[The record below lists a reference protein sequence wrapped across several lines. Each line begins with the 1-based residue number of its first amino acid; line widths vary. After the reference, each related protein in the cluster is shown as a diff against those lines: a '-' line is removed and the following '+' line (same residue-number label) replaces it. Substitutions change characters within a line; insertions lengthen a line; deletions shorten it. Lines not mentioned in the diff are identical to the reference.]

1 MAARNQ
7 RSLPS
12 LRLWLQ
18 STTLLAVIA
27 GYALLLGVNRSLNQA
42 QRLEDHRQLVE
53 ALQSSASALEQAQQA
68 DAAFGLVVQLEP
80 AATEQAALQFQQGG
94 RTWLESRTLLQ
105 AAGDGER
112 LLVLRQEITESIQ
125 RQQQFQLLLI
135 ASAGSSLLL
144 TALLLRIVLWRGLV
158 LPLQQLNGQVNQLKA
173 DTLAQSML
181 EPGEQPREL
190 QPLALAFND
199 LQRRLA
205 DAWQQERS
213 FVDGVAH
220 ELRTPISVISAQAQQ
235 WQQRPSPKTDGPAA
249 LIAAEATR
257 MGRLLQV
264 LLELARS
271 DNGRLQLVMQPH
283 DPEDVLLIAY
293 ERLSSLAPDRLQ
305 LAMPSSTVLPPIQV
319 DQDRLQQCLAS
330 LVDNALIY
338 GEGPIPLWAESIGG
352 HVVLHVQ
359 DHGPGIPAAE
369 REKVMQR
376 FQRGTTA
383 TGTRG
388 SGLGLALV
396 QQLVALMNGE
406 LRISDA
412 AAGGAD
418 LQLWFKASAL
428 PPAP

>member
-1 MAARNQ
+1 MAVHNQ
-7 RSLPS
+7 RLLPS

-27 GYALLLGVNRSLNQA
+27 GYTLLLGVNRSLNQA

-53 ALQSSASALEQAQQA
+53 ALRTSASALNQAQQA
-68 DAAFGLVVQLEP
+68 DTAFGLVADLEP
-80 AATEQAALQFQQGG
+80 AGEEQPPLPLKQGG
-94 RTWLESRTLLQ
+94 RTWLQSRTLFQ
-105 AAGDGER
+105 TAGDVER
-112 LLVLRQEITESIQ
+112 TLVLRQDITESLQ

-144 TALLLRIVLWRGLV
+144 TALLLRVVLWRGLV
-158 LPLQQLNGQVNQLKA
+158 LPLQQLNGQVNELKA

-181 EPGEQPREL
+181 EPAEQPREL

-220 ELRTPISVISAQAQQ
+220 ELRTPISVISGHAQQ
-235 WQQRPSPKTDGPAA
+235 LQQLAGCNVHGQVA
-249 LIAAEATR
+249 LIAAEAAR

-264 LLELARS
+264 LAELARS
-271 DNGRLQLVMQPH
+271 DSGRLQVVLQTH
-283 DPEDVLLIAY
+283 DPEDLLLMAY
-293 ERLSSLAPDRLQ
+293 ERLSSLTADRLQ
-305 LAMPSSTVLPPIQV
+305 LAVPASAVLPSIQV
-319 DQDRLQQCLAS
+319 DQDRLQQCLAA
-330 LVDNALIY
+330 LVDNAMAY
-338 GEGPIPLWAESIGG
+338 GEGVIQLSAESIDG

-359 DHGPGIPAAE
+359 DHGPGIPE
-369 REKVMQR
+369 PEHDKVMQR

-396 QQLVALMNGE
+396 QQLVALMYGE
-406 LRISDA
+406 LRIADA
-412 AAGGAD
+412 AGGGAD
-418 LQLWFKASAL
+418 LQLWFRASGH

>member
-1 MAARNQ
+1 MAAGNQ

-42 QRLEDHRQLVE
+42 QRLDDHRQLVE
-53 ALQSSASALEQAQQA
+53 ALQSSGSALEQAQQA
-68 DAAFGLVVQLEP
+68 DAAFGLVAELEP
-80 AATEQAALQFQQGG
+80 AGEEQAPLRLQRRG
-94 RTWLESRTLLQ
+94 RTWLESRTLLRT
-105 AAGDGER
+105 AGDVER
-112 LLVLRQEITESIQ
+112 TLVLRQDITESLQ

-144 TALLLRIVLWRGLV
+144 TALLLRVVLWRGLV
-158 LPLQQLNGQVNQLKA
+158 LPLQQLNGQVNELKA
-173 DTLAQSML
+173 DTLAQVLL
-181 EPGEQPREL
+181 EPAEQPREL

-220 ELRTPISVISAQAQQ
+220 ELRTPISVISGHAQQ
-235 WQQRPSPKTDGPAA
+235 LQQLAGFSAPGPVA
-249 LIAAEATR
+249 LIAAEAAR

-264 LLELARS
+264 LAELARS
-271 DNGRLQLVMQPH
+271 DSGRLQLVLQTH
-283 DPEDVLLIAY
+283 DPDDVLLMAY
-293 ERLSSLAPDRLQ
+293 ERLSPLTADRLQ
-305 LAMPSSTVLPPIQV
+305 LAVPASAVLPSIQV
-319 DQDRLQQCLAS
+319 DQDRLQQCLAA
-330 LVDNALIY
+330 LVDNAMAY
-338 GEGPIPLWAESIGG
+338 GEGVVQLSAESTGA

-359 DHGPGIPAAE
+359 DHGPGIPEPE
-369 REKVMQR
+369 RDKVMQR

-383 TGTRG
+383 TGSRG

-406 LRISDA
+406 LRIGDA
-412 AAGGAD
+412 EGGGAD
-418 LQLWFKASAL
+418 LQLWFKASGH

>member
-1 MAARNQ
+1 MAKPNQ

-53 ALQSSASALEQAQQA
+53 ALRSSPSALEQAQQA
-68 DAAFGLVVQLEP
+68 DAAFGLITLLEP
-80 AATEQAALQFQQGG
+80 SGAEQAPLQRQQAG

-105 AAGDGER
+105 WAGDSER
-112 LLVLRQEITESIQ
+112 ILLLRQDITNSVE

-144 TALLLRIVLWRGLV
+144 TALLLRLVLWRGLV
-158 LPLQQLNGQVNQLKA
+158 LPLQQLNGQVDELKA
-173 DTLAQSML
+173 VTLAESLLQ
-181 EPGEQPREL
+181 PRDQPREL

-205 DAWQQERS
+205 DSWQQERS

-220 ELRTPISVISAQAQQ
+220 ELRTPISVISAHAQQ
-235 WQQRPSPKTDGPAA
+235 WQHLAGSTSHGSAA

-271 DNGRLQLVMQPH
+271 DNGRLQLALQRL
-283 DPEDVLLIAY
+283 DPEDALLMAY
-293 ERLSSLAPDRLQ
+293 ERLSSLAADRLQ
-305 LAMPSSTVLPPIQV
+305 LAMPSASALPSIQV

-330 LVDNALIY
+330 LVDNALAY
-338 GEGPIPLWAESIGG
+338 GEGPIRLWAESIGG

-359 DHGPGIPAAE
+359 DDGPGIPSAE

-396 QQLVALMNGE
+396 QQFIELMNGE
-406 LRISDA
+406 LRIADA

-418 LQLWFKASAL
+418 LQLWFRASAPL
-428 PPAP
+428 PAP

>member
-1 MAARNQ
+1 MRNE

-105 AAGDGER
+105 TAGDGAR
-112 LLVLRQEITESIQ
+112 LLVLRQDITESIQ

-158 LPLQQLNGQVNQLKA
+158 LPLQQLNGQVNELKA

-213 FVDGVAH
+213 FVNGVAH
-220 ELRTPISVISAQAQQ
+220 ELRTPISVISGHAQQ
-235 WQQRPSPKTDGPAA
+235 WQQLAGVNPHGPAA
-249 LIAAEATR
+249 LIAAEAAR

-264 LLELARS
+264 LAQLARS
-271 DNGRLQLVMQPH
+271 DNGRLQLVMQRH

-293 ERLSSLAPDRLQ
+293 ERLRSLAPDRLQ
-305 LAMPSSTVLPPIQV
+305 LAMPSTSLLPPIQM

-338 GEGPIPLWAESIGG
+338 GEGPIQLSAESIGS
-352 HVVLHVQ
+352 HVVLHVR
-359 DHGPGIPAAE
+359 DDGPGIPAAE
-369 REKVMQR
+369 RKNVIQR

-406 LRISDA
+406 LRIADA
-412 AAGGAD
+412 AGGGAD
-418 LQLWFKASAL
+418 LQLWFRASGL

>member
-1 MAARNQ
+1 MAAGNQ

-42 QRLEDHRQLVE
+42 QRLDDHRQLVE
-53 ALQSSASALEQAQQA
+53 TLRTSGSALEQAQQA
-68 DAAFGLVVQLEP
+68 DAAFGLVAELEP
-80 AATEQAALQFQQGG
+80 AGEEQAPLRLQRRG
-94 RTWLESRTLLQ
+94 RTWLESRTLLRT
-105 AAGDGER
+105 AGDVER
-112 LLVLRQEITESIQ
+112 TLVLRQDITESLQ
-125 RQQQFQLLLI
+125 RQQEFQLLLI

-144 TALLLRIVLWRGLV
+144 TALLLRVVLWRGLV
-158 LPLQQLNGQVNQLKA
+158 LPLQQLNGQVNELKA
-173 DTLAQSML
+173 DTLAQVLL
-181 EPGEQPREL
+181 EPAEQPREL

-220 ELRTPISVISAQAQQ
+220 ELRTPISVISGHAQQ
-235 WQQRPSPKTDGPAA
+235 LQQLAGFSAPGPVA
-249 LIAAEATR
+249 LIAAEAAR

-264 LLELARS
+264 LAELARS
-271 DNGRLQLVMQPH
+271 DSGRLQLVLQPH
-283 DPEDVLLIAY
+283 DPEDVLLMAY
-293 ERLSSLAPDRLQ
+293 ERLSSLTADRLQ
-305 LAMPSSTVLPPIQV
+305 LAVPASAVLPSIQV
-319 DQDRLQQCLAS
+319 DQDRLQQCLAA
-330 LVDNALIY
+330 LVDNAMAY
-338 GEGPIPLWAESIGG
+338 GEGVVQLSAESSGV
-352 HVVLHVQ
+352 HVALHVQ
-359 DHGPGIPAAE
+359 DHGPGIPEPE
-369 REKVMQR
+369 RDKVMQR
-376 FQRGTTA
+376 FQRGTSA

-406 LRISDA
+406 LRIAD
-412 AAGGAD
+412 AAGGGAD
-418 LQLWFKASAL
+418 FQLWFRASGH

>member
-1 MAARNQ
+1 MAKPNQ

-53 ALQSSASALEQAQQA
+53 ALRSSPSALEQAQQA
-68 DAAFGLVVQLEP
+68 DAAFGLITLLEP
-80 AATEQAALQFQQGG
+80 SGAEQAPLQRQQAG

-105 AAGDGER
+105 SPGDSER
-112 LLVLRQEITESIQ
+112 ILLLRQDITNSVE

-144 TALLLRIVLWRGLV
+144 TALLLRLVLWRGLV
-158 LPLQQLNGQVNQLKA
+158 LPLQQLNGQVGELKA
-173 DTLAQSML
+173 DTLAESLLQ
-181 EPGEQPREL
+181 PRDQPREL

-205 DAWQQERS
+205 DSWQQERS

-220 ELRTPISVISAQAQQ
+220 ELRTPISVISAHAQQ
-235 WQQRPSPKTDGPAA
+235 WQHLAGSTSHGSAA

-271 DNGRLQLVMQPH
+271 DNGRLQLALQRL
-283 DPEDVLLIAY
+283 DPEDALLMAY
-293 ERLSSLAPDRLQ
+293 ERLSSLAADRLQ
-305 LAMPSSTVLPPIQV
+305 LAMPSASALPSIQV

-330 LVDNALIY
+330 LVDNALAY
-338 GEGPIPLWAESIGG
+338 GEGPIQLWAESIGC

-359 DHGPGIPAAE
+359 DDGPGIPSAE

-396 QQLVALMNGE
+396 QQFIELMNGE
-406 LRISDA
+406 LRIADA

-418 LQLWFKASAL
+418 LQLWFRASAP

>member
-1 MAARNQ
+1 MAKPNQ

-53 ALQSSASALEQAQQA
+53 ALRSSPSALEQAQQA
-68 DAAFGLVVQLEP
+68 DAAFGLITLLEP
-80 AATEQAALQFQQGG
+80 SGAEQAPLQRQQAG

-105 AAGDGER
+105 WAGDSER
-112 LLVLRQEITESIQ
+112 ILLLRQDITNSVE

-144 TALLLRIVLWRGLV
+144 TALLLRLVLWRGLV
-158 LPLQQLNGQVNQLKA
+158 LPLQQLNGQVDELKA
-173 DTLAQSML
+173 VTLAESLLQ
-181 EPGEQPREL
+181 PRDQPREL

-205 DAWQQERS
+205 DSWQQERS

-220 ELRTPISVISAQAQQ
+220 ELRTPISVISAHAQQ
-235 WQQRPSPKTDGPAA
+235 WQHLAGSTSHGSAA

-271 DNGRLQLVMQPH
+271 DNGRLQLALQRL
-283 DPEDVLLIAY
+283 DPEDALLMAY
-293 ERLSSLAPDRLQ
+293 ERLSSLAADRLQ
-305 LAMPSSTVLPPIQV
+305 LAMPSASALPSIQV

-330 LVDNALIY
+330 LVDNALAY
-338 GEGPIPLWAESIGG
+338 GEGPIQLWAESIGG

-359 DHGPGIPAAE
+359 DDGPGIPSAE
-369 REKVMQR
+369 REKVMKR

-396 QQLVALMNGE
+396 QQFIELMNGE
-406 LRISDA
+406 LRIADA

-418 LQLWFKASAL
+418 LQLWFRASAP

>member
-1 MAARNQ
+1 MVTPNQ

-42 QRLEDHRQLVE
+42 QRLDDHRQLVE
-53 ALQSSASALEQAQQA
+53 ALRSSPSALDQAQRA
-68 DAAFGLVVQLEP
+68 DAAFGLIAELEP
-80 AATEQAALQFQQGG
+80 LGDELPPLRLQQEG
-94 RTWLESRTLLQ
+94 RTWLESRTVLQ
-105 AAGDGER
+105 LADDPEQT
-112 LLVLRQEITESIQ
+112 LVLRQDITASVARE
-125 RQQQFQLLLI
+125 QQFQLLLI
-135 ASAGSSLLL
+135 ASAGSSVML
-144 TALLLRIVLWRGLV
+144 TALLLRLVLWRGLV

-173 DTLAQSML
+173 DTLAQTVL
-181 EPGEQPREL
+181 EPEEQPREL
-190 QPLALAFND
+190 QPLAVAFND

-205 DAWQQERS
+205 DSWQQERS

-220 ELRTPISVISAQAQQ
+220 ELCTPISVISAHAQQ
-235 WQQRPSPKTDGPAA
+235 WQHLAGSISHGPAA

-271 DNGRLQLVMQPH
+271 DNGRLQLVMQH
-283 DPEDVLLIAY
+283 QDPEDALLIAY
-293 ERLSSLAPDRLQ
+293 ERLRSLAPDRLQ
-305 LAMPSSTVLPPIQV
+305 LAMPSSASSPLIQV

-338 GEGPIPLWAESIGG
+338 GEGPIQLWSESIGG

-359 DHGPGIPAAE
+359 DDGPGIPAAE
-369 REKVMQR
+369 RDKVMQR

-396 QQLVALMNGE
+396 QQLVQLMNGE
-406 LRISDA
+406 LRIAEA

-418 LQLWFKASAL
+418 LQLWFRASAP

>member
-1 MAARNQ
+1 MAAGNQ

-42 QRLEDHRQLVE
+42 QRLDDHRQLVE
-53 ALQSSASALEQAQQA
+53 TLRTSGSALEQAQQA
-68 DAAFGLVVQLEP
+68 DAAFGLVAELEP
-80 AATEQAALQFQQGG
+80 AGEEQAPLRLQRRG
-94 RTWLESRTLLQ
+94 RTWLESRTLLRT
-105 AAGDGER
+105 AGDVER
-112 LLVLRQEITESIQ
+112 TLVLRQDITESLQ
-125 RQQQFQLLLI
+125 RQQEFQLLLI

-144 TALLLRIVLWRGLV
+144 TALLLRVVLWRGLV
-158 LPLQQLNGQVNQLKA
+158 LPLQQLNGQVNELKA
-173 DTLAQSML
+173 DTLAQVLL
-181 EPGEQPREL
+181 EPAEQPREL

-220 ELRTPISVISAQAQQ
+220 ELRTPISVISGHAQQ
-235 WQQRPSPKTDGPAA
+235 LQQLAGFSGHGPVA
-249 LIAAEATR
+249 LIAAEAAR

-264 LLELARS
+264 LAELARS
-271 DNGRLQLVMQPH
+271 DSGRLQLVFQPH
-283 DPEDVLLIAY
+283 DPEDALLMAY
-293 ERLSSLAPDRLQ
+293 ERLSSLASDRLQ
-305 LAMPSSTVLPPIQV
+305 LAMPAPAALPSIQV

-330 LVDNALIY
+330 LIDNALAY
-338 GEGPIPLWAESIGG
+338 GEGVIELSAESLDG
-352 HVVLHVQ
+352 HVVLHVL
-359 DHGPGIPAAE
+359 DHGPGIPEQE
-369 REKVMQR
+369 RDRVIQR

-383 TGTRG
+383 TGSRG

-396 QQLVALMNGE
+396 QQLVALMDGE
-406 LRISDA
+406 LRIADA
-412 AAGGAD
+412 EGGGAD
-418 LQLWFKASAL
+418 LQLWFKASGL

>member
-1 MAARNQ
+1 MAKPNQ

-53 ALQSSASALEQAQQA
+53 ALRSSPSALEQAQQA
-68 DAAFGLVVQLEP
+68 DAAFGLITLLEP
-80 AATEQAALQFQQGG
+80 SGAEQAPLQRQQAG

-105 AAGDGER
+105 WAGDSER
-112 LLVLRQEITESIQ
+112 ILLLRQDITNSVE

-144 TALLLRIVLWRGLV
+144 TALLLRLVLWRGLV
-158 LPLQQLNGQVNQLKA
+158 LPLQQLNGQVDELKA
-173 DTLAQSML
+173 VTLAESLLQ
-181 EPGEQPREL
+181 PRDQPREL

-205 DAWQQERS
+205 DSWQQERS

-220 ELRTPISVISAQAQQ
+220 ELRTPISVISAHAQQ
-235 WQQRPSPKTDGPAA
+235 WQHLAGSTSHGSAA

-271 DNGRLQLVMQPH
+271 DNGRLQLALQRL
-283 DPEDVLLIAY
+283 DPEDALLMAY
-293 ERLSSLAPDRLQ
+293 ERLSSLAADRLQ
-305 LAMPSSTVLPPIQV
+305 LAMPSASALPSIQV

-330 LVDNALIY
+330 LVDNALAY
-338 GEGPIPLWAESIGG
+338 GEGPIQLWAESIGC

-359 DHGPGIPAAE
+359 DDGPGIPSAE

-396 QQLVALMNGE
+396 QQFIELMNGE
-406 LRISDA
+406 LRIADA

-418 LQLWFKASAL
+418 LQLWFRASAP

>member
-1 MAARNQ
+1 MAAGNQ

-53 ALQSSASALEQAQQA
+53 ALRTSPSALAQAQQA
-68 DAAFGLVVQLEP
+68 DAAFGLVAELKAAGEDQAPFQL
-80 AATEQAALQFQQGG
+80 QQGG
-94 RTWLESRTLLQ
+94 RTWLESRTLFQ
-105 AAGDGER
+105 TARDVER
-112 LLVLRQEITESIQ
+112 TLVLRQDITESLQ

-144 TALLLRIVLWRGLV
+144 TALLLRVVLWRGLV
-158 LPLQQLNGQVNQLKA
+158 LPLQQLNGQVNELKA
-173 DTLAQSML
+173 DTLAQFML

-220 ELRTPISVISAQAQQ
+220 ELRTPISVISGHAQQ
-235 WQQRPSPKTDGPAA
+235 LQQLAGFSGHGPVA
-249 LIAAEATR
+249 LIAAEAAR

-264 LLELARS
+264 LAELARS
-271 DNGRLQLVMQPH
+271 DSGRLQLVFQPH
-283 DPEDVLLIAY
+283 DPEDALLLAY
-293 ERLSSLAPDRLQ
+293 ERLSSLASDRLQ
-305 LAMPSSTVLPPIQV
+305 LAMPALAALPSIQV

-330 LVDNALIY
+330 LIDNALAY
-338 GEGPIPLWAESIGG
+338 GEGVIELSAESLDG
-352 HVVLHVQ
+352 HVVLHVL
-359 DHGPGIPAAE
+359 DHGPGIPVQE
-369 REKVMQR
+369 RDRVIQR

-383 TGTRG
+383 TGSRG

-396 QQLVALMNGE
+396 QQLVALMDGE
-406 LRISDA
+406 LRIADA
-412 AAGGAD
+412 EGGGAD
-418 LQLWFKASAL
+418 LQLWFKASGL
-428 PPAP
+428 PPVP

>member
-1 MAARNQ
+1 MAKPNQ

-53 ALQSSASALEQAQQA
+53 ALRSSPSALEQAQQA
-68 DAAFGLVVQLEP
+68 DAAFGLITLLEP
-80 AATEQAALQFQQGG
+80 SGAEQAPLQRQQAG

-105 AAGDGER
+105 SLGDSER
-112 LLVLRQEITESIQ
+112 ILLLRQDITNSVE

-144 TALLLRIVLWRGLV
+144 TALLLRLVLWRGLV
-158 LPLQQLNGQVNQLKA
+158 LPLQQLNGQVDELKA
-173 DTLAQSML
+173 VTLAESLLQ
-181 EPGEQPREL
+181 PRDQPREL

-205 DAWQQERS
+205 DSWQQERS

-220 ELRTPISVISAQAQQ
+220 ELRTPISVISAHAQQ
-235 WQQRPSPKTDGPAA
+235 WQHLAGSTSHGSAA

-271 DNGRLQLVMQPH
+271 DNGRLQLVLQRL
-283 DPEDVLLIAY
+283 DPEDALLMAY
-293 ERLSSLAPDRLQ
+293 ERLSSLAADRLQ
-305 LAMPSSTVLPPIQV
+305 LAMPSASALPSIQV

-330 LVDNALIY
+330 LVDNALAY
-338 GEGPIPLWAESIGG
+338 GEGPIQLWAESIGCN
-352 HVVLHVQ
+352 VVLHVQ
-359 DHGPGIPAAE
+359 DDGPGIPSAE

-396 QQLVALMNGE
+396 QQFIELMNGE
-406 LRISDA
+406 LRIADA

-418 LQLWFKASAL
+418 LQLWFRASAP

>member
-68 DAAFGLVVQLEP
+68 DAAFGLVVQLGP
-80 AATEQAALQFQQGG
+80 AGADQAPLQLQQDG

-105 AAGDGER
+105 TAGDVER
-112 LLVLRQEITESIQ
+112 LLVLRQDITESIQ

-144 TALLLRIVLWRGLV
+144 TALLLRVVLWRGLV
-158 LPLQQLNGQVNQLKA
+158 LPLQQLNVQVNELKA

-220 ELRTPISVISAQAQQ
+220 ELRTPISVISGHAQQ
-235 WQQRPSPKTDGPAA
+235 WQQLAGVTPHGPVA
-249 LIAAEATR
+249 LIAAEAAR

-264 LLELARS
+264 LAELARS
-271 DNGRLQLVMQPH
+271 DSGRLQLMLQPL
-283 DPEDVLLIAY
+283 DPEDVLLMAY
-293 ERLSSLAPDRLQ
+293 ERLNPLAADRLQ
-305 LAMPSSTVLPPIQV
+305 LAMPAAAALPSIHV

-330 LVDNALIY
+330 LIDNALIY
-338 GEGPIPLWAESIGG
+338 GEGPIQLWVESIGG

-359 DHGPGIPAAE
+359 DDGPGIPAAE

-396 QQLVALMNGE
+396 QQLVALMDGE
-406 LRISDA
+406 LRIADA
-412 AAGGAD
+412 AGGGAD
-418 LQLWFKASAL
+418 LQLWFKASGL

>member
-1 MAARNQ
+1 M
-7 RSLPS
+7 
-12 LRLWLQ
+12 RLWLQ

-42 QRLEDHRQLVE
+42 QRLDDHRQLVE
-53 ALQSSASALEQAQQA
+53 TLRTSGSALEQAQQA
-68 DAAFGLVVQLEP
+68 DAAFGLVAQLVP
-80 AATEQAALQFQQGG
+80 AGAEQAPLQFQQGG

-105 AAGDGER
+105 RAGDVER
-112 LLVLRQEITESIQ
+112 TLVLRQDITESLQ

-144 TALLLRIVLWRGLV
+144 TALLLRVVLWRGLV
-158 LPLQQLNGQVNQLKA
+158 LPLQQLNGQVNELKA
-173 DTLAQSML
+173 DTLAQVLL
-181 EPGEQPREL
+181 EPAEQPREL

-220 ELRTPISVISAQAQQ
+220 ELRTPISVISGHAQQ
-235 WQQRPSPKTDGPAA
+235 LQQLAGFSAPGPVA
-249 LIAAEATR
+249 LIAAEAAR

-264 LLELARS
+264 LAELARS
-271 DNGRLQLVMQPH
+271 DSGRLQLVLQTH
-283 DPEDVLLIAY
+283 DPDDVLLMAY
-293 ERLSSLAPDRLQ
+293 ERLSSLTADRLQ
-305 LAMPSSTVLPPIQV
+305 LAVPASELLPSIQV
-319 DQDRLQQCLAS
+319 DQDRLQQCLAA
-330 LVDNALIY
+330 LVDNAMAY
-338 GEGPIPLWAESIGG
+338 GEGVIQLSAESIDG

-359 DHGPGIPAAE
+359 DHGPGIPEPE
-369 REKVMQR
+369 RDKVMQR
-376 FQRGTTA
+376 FQRGRSA

-406 LRISDA
+406 LRIGDA
-412 AAGGAD
+412 AGGGAD
-418 LQLWFKASAL
+418 LQLWFRASGH

>member
-1 MAARNQ
+1 MAVHNQ
-7 RSLPS
+7 RLLPS

-42 QRLEDHRQLVE
+42 QRLDDHRQLVE
-53 ALQSSASALEQAQQA
+53 TLRTSGSALEQAQQA
-68 DAAFGLVVQLEP
+68 DAAFGLVAQLVP
-80 AATEQAALQFQQGG
+80 AGAEQAPLQFQQGG

-105 AAGDGER
+105 RAGDVER
-112 LLVLRQEITESIQ
+112 TLVLRQDITESLQ

-144 TALLLRIVLWRGLV
+144 TALLLRVVLWRGLV
-158 LPLQQLNGQVNQLKA
+158 LPLQQLNGQVNELKA
-173 DTLAQSML
+173 DTLAQVLL
-181 EPGEQPREL
+181 EPAEQPREL

-220 ELRTPISVISAQAQQ
+220 ELRTPISVISGHAQQ
-235 WQQRPSPKTDGPAA
+235 LQQLAGFSAPGPVA
-249 LIAAEATR
+249 LIAAEAAR

-264 LLELARS
+264 LAELARS
-271 DNGRLQLVMQPH
+271 DSGRLQLVLQTH
-283 DPEDVLLIAY
+283 DPDDVLLMAY
-293 ERLSSLAPDRLQ
+293 ERLSSLTADRLQ
-305 LAMPSSTVLPPIQV
+305 LAVPASELLPSIQV
-319 DQDRLQQCLAS
+319 DQDRLQQCLAA
-330 LVDNALIY
+330 LVGNAMAY
-338 GEGPIPLWAESIGG
+338 GEGVIQLSAESIDG

-359 DHGPGIPAAE
+359 DHGPGIPE
-369 REKVMQR
+369 PEHDKVMQR

-396 QQLVALMNGE
+396 QQLVALMYGE
-406 LRISDA
+406 LRIADA
-412 AAGGAD
+412 AGGGAD
-418 LQLWFKASAL
+418 LQLWFRASGL

>member
-1 MAARNQ
+1 MRNQ

-42 QRLEDHRQLVE
+42 QRLQDHRQLVE
-53 ALQSSASALEQAQQA
+53 ALRTSGSALAQAQQA
-68 DAAFGLVVQLEP
+68 DAAFGLVAELGPAGEEQPPLPLQL
-80 AATEQAALQFQQGG
+80 GG
-94 RTWLESRTLLQ
+94 RTWLESRTLFQ
-105 AAGDGER
+105 KAGDVER
-112 LLVLRQEITESIQ
+112 TLVLRQDITESLQ

-144 TALLLRIVLWRGLV
+144 TALLLRVVLWRGLV
-158 LPLQQLNGQVNQLKA
+158 LPLQQLNGQVNELKA
-173 DTLAQSML
+173 DTLAQSLL

-220 ELRTPISVISAQAQQ
+220 ELRTPISVISGHAQQ
-235 WQQRPSPKTDGPAA
+235 LQQLAGFSGHGPVA
-249 LIAAEATR
+249 LIAAEAAR
-257 MGRLLQV
+257 MGRLLLV
-264 LLELARS
+264 LAELARS
-271 DNGRLQLVMQPH
+271 DSGRLQLVFQH
-283 DPEDVLLIAY
+283 LDPEDALLMAY
-293 ERLSSLAPDRLQ
+293 ERLSSLASDRLQ
-305 LAMPSSTVLPPIQV
+305 LAMPAPAGLPSIQV
-319 DQDRLQQCLAS
+319 DQDRLQQCLAA
-330 LVDNALIY
+330 LIDNALAY
-338 GEGPIPLWAESIGG
+338 GEGVIELSAESLGG

-359 DHGPGIPAAE
+359 DHGPGIPVQE
-369 REKVMQR
+369 RDRVIQR

-383 TGTRG
+383 TGSRG

-396 QQLVALMNGE
+396 QQLVALMDGV
-406 LRISDA
+406 LRIADA
-412 AAGGAD
+412 EGGGAD
-418 LQLWFKASAL
+418 LQLWFKASGR
-428 PPAP
+428 PPAL

>member
-1 MAARNQ
+1 MAKPNQ

-53 ALQSSASALEQAQQA
+53 ALRSSPSALEQAQQA
-68 DAAFGLVVQLEP
+68 DAAFGLITLLEP
-80 AATEQAALQFQQGG
+80 SGAEQAPLQRQQAG

-105 AAGDGER
+105 SPGDSER
-112 LLVLRQEITESIQ
+112 ILLLRQDITNSVE

-144 TALLLRIVLWRGLV
+144 TALLLRLVLWRGLV
-158 LPLQQLNGQVNQLKA
+158 LPLQQLNGQVGELKA
-173 DTLAQSML
+173 DTLAESLLQ
-181 EPGEQPREL
+181 PRDQPREL

-205 DAWQQERS
+205 DSWQQERS

-220 ELRTPISVISAQAQQ
+220 ELRTPISVISAHAQQ
-235 WQQRPSPKTDGPAA
+235 WQHLAGSTSHGPAA
-249 LIAAEATR
+249 LIAAEAMR

-271 DNGRLQLVMQPH
+271 DNGRLQLVLQRL
-283 DPEDVLLIAY
+283 DPEDAMLMAY
-293 ERLSSLAPDRLQ
+293 ERLSSLTVDRLQ
-305 LAMPSSTVLPPIQV
+305 LAMPSASALPSIQV

-330 LVDNALIY
+330 LVDNALAY
-338 GEGPIPLWAESIGG
+338 GEGPIQLWAESIGC

-359 DHGPGIPAAE
+359 DDGPGIPSAE

-396 QQLVALMNGE
+396 QQFIELMNGE
-406 LRISDA
+406 LRIADA

-418 LQLWFKASAL
+418 LQLWFRASAP

>member
-7 RSLPS
+7 RSFPS

-42 QRLEDHRQLVE
+42 QRLEDHRQLVDS
-53 ALQSSASALEQAQQA
+53 LRTSGSALAQAQQA
-68 DAAFGLVVQLEP
+68 DAAFGLVADLEP
-80 AATEQAALQFQQGG
+80 AGAEQAPLQFQQGG
-94 RTWLESRTLLQ
+94 RTWLESRTLFQ
-105 AAGDGER
+105 TAGDVER
-112 LLVLRQEITESIQ
+112 TLVLRQDITESLQ

-144 TALLLRIVLWRGLV
+144 TALLLRVVLWRGLV
-158 LPLQQLNGQVNQLKA
+158 LPLQQLNGQVNELKA

-181 EPGEQPREL
+181 EPAEQPREL

-220 ELRTPISVISAQAQQ
+220 ELRTPISVISGHAQQ
-235 WQQRPSPKTDGPAA
+235 LQQLAGFSGHGPVA
-249 LIAAEATR
+249 LIAAEAAR

-264 LLELARS
+264 LAELARS
-271 DNGRLQLVMQPH
+271 DSGRLQLVFQPH
-283 DPEDVLLIAY
+283 DPEDALLLAY
-293 ERLSSLAPDRLQ
+293 ERLSSLASDRLQ
-305 LAMPSSTVLPPIQV
+305 LAMPALAALPSIQV

-330 LVDNALIY
+330 LIDNALAY
-338 GEGPIPLWAESIGG
+338 GEGVIELSAESLDG
-352 HVVLHVQ
+352 HVVLHVL
-359 DHGPGIPAAE
+359 DHGPGIPVQE
-369 REKVMQR
+369 RDRVIQR

-383 TGTRG
+383 TGSRG

-396 QQLVALMNGE
+396 QQLVALMDGE
-406 LRISDA
+406 LRIADA
-412 AAGGAD
+412 EGGGAD
-418 LQLWFKASAL
+418 LQLWFKASGL
-428 PPAP
+428 PPVP

>member
-105 AAGDGER
+105 TAGDGAR
-112 LLVLRQEITESIQ
+112 LLVLRQDITESIQ

-144 TALLLRIVLWRGLV
+144 TALLLRVVLWRGLV
-158 LPLQQLNGQVNQLKA
+158 LPLQQLNGQVNELKA

-190 QPLALAFND
+190 QLLALAFND

-220 ELRTPISVISAQAQQ
+220 ELRTPISVISGHAQQ
-235 WQQRPSPKTDGPAA
+235 WQQLAGVNPHGPAA
-249 LIAAEATR
+249 LIAAEAAR

-264 LLELARS
+264 LAQLARS
-271 DNGRLQLVMQPH
+271 DNGRLQLVMQGH

-293 ERLSSLAPDRLQ
+293 ERLRSLAPDRLQ
-305 LAMPSSTVLPPIQV
+305 LAMPSTSLLPSIQV

-330 LVDNALIY
+330 LVDNALAY
-338 GEGPIPLWAESIGG
+338 GEGPIQFWAELIGG

-359 DHGPGIPAAE
+359 DDGPGIPAAE
-369 REKVMQR
+369 RETVMQR

>member
-1 MAARNQ
+1 MAVHNQ
-7 RSLPS
+7 RLLPS

-27 GYALLLGVNRSLNQA
+27 GYTLLLGVNRSLNQA
-42 QRLEDHRQLVE
+42 QRLQDHRQLVE
-53 ALQSSASALEQAQQA
+53 ALRTSGSALAQAQQA
-68 DAAFGLVVQLEP
+68 DPAFGLVADLEP
-80 AATEQAALQFQQGG
+80 AGEEQVPLPLKQGG
-94 RTWLESRTLLQ
+94 RTWLQSRTLFQ
-105 AAGDGER
+105 TAGDVER
-112 LLVLRQEITESIQ
+112 TLVLRQDITESLQ

-144 TALLLRIVLWRGLV
+144 TALLLRVVLWRGLV
-158 LPLQQLNGQVNQLKA
+158 LPLQQLNGQVNELKA

-181 EPGEQPREL
+181 EPAEQPREL

-220 ELRTPISVISAQAQQ
+220 ELRTPISVISGHAQQ
-235 WQQRPSPKTDGPAA
+235 LQQLAGFSGHGPVA
-249 LIAAEATR
+249 LIAAEAAR

-264 LLELARS
+264 LAELARS
-271 DNGRLQLVMQPH
+271 DSGRLQLVFQPH
-283 DPEDVLLIAY
+283 DPEDALLLAY
-293 ERLSSLAPDRLQ
+293 ERLSSLASDRLQ
-305 LAMPSSTVLPPIQV
+305 LAMPALAALPSIQV

-330 LVDNALIY
+330 LIDNALAY
-338 GEGPIPLWAESIGG
+338 GEGVIELSAESLDG
-352 HVVLHVQ
+352 HVVLHVL
-359 DHGPGIPAAE
+359 DHGPGIPVQE
-369 REKVMQR
+369 RDRVIQR

-383 TGTRG
+383 TGSRG

-396 QQLVALMNGE
+396 QQLVALMDGE
-406 LRISDA
+406 LRIADA
-412 AAGGAD
+412 EGGGAD
-418 LQLWFKASAL
+418 LQLWFKASGL

>member
-1 MAARNQ
+1 MAKPNQ

-53 ALQSSASALEQAQQA
+53 ALRSSPSALGQAQQA
-68 DAAFGLVVQLEP
+68 DAAFGLITLLEP
-80 AATEQAALQFQQGG
+80 SGAEQAPLQRQQAG

-105 AAGDGER
+105 WPGDSER
-112 LLVLRQEITESIQ
+112 ILLLRQDITNSVE

-144 TALLLRIVLWRGLV
+144 TALLLRLVLWRGLV
-158 LPLQQLNGQVNQLKA
+158 LPLQQLNGQVGELKA
-173 DTLAQSML
+173 DTLAESLLQPSD
-181 EPGEQPREL
+181 QPREL

-205 DAWQQERS
+205 DSWQQERS

-220 ELRTPISVISAQAQQ
+220 ELRTPISVISAHAQQ
-235 WQQRPSPKTDGPAA
+235 WQHLAGSISHGPAA

-271 DNGRLQLVMQPH
+271 DNGRLQLVLQRL
-283 DPEDVLLIAY
+283 DPEDALLMAY
-293 ERLSSLAPDRLQ
+293 ERLSSLAADRLQ
-305 LAMPSSTVLPPIQV
+305 LAMPSASALPSIQV

-330 LVDNALIY
+330 LVDNALAY
-338 GEGPIPLWAESIGG
+338 GEGPIQLWAESTGG

-359 DHGPGIPAAE
+359 DDGPGIPAAE

-396 QQLVALMNGE
+396 QQLVELMNGE
-406 LRISDA
+406 LRIADA

-418 LQLWFKASAL
+418 LQLWFRASAP

>member
-1 MAARNQ
+1 MRNE

-105 AAGDGER
+105 TAGDGAR
-112 LLVLRQEITESIQ
+112 LLVLRQDITESIQ

-158 LPLQQLNGQVNQLKA
+158 LPLQQLNGQVNELKA

-213 FVDGVAH
+213 FVNGVAH
-220 ELRTPISVISAQAQQ
+220 ELRTPISVISGHAQQ
-235 WQQRPSPKTDGPAA
+235 WQQLAGVNPHGPAA
-249 LIAAEATR
+249 LIAAEAAR

-264 LLELARS
+264 LAQLARS
-271 DNGRLQLVMQPH
+271 DNGRLQLVMQRH

-293 ERLSSLAPDRLQ
+293 ERLRSLAPDRLQ
-305 LAMPSSTVLPPIQV
+305 LAMPSTSLLPSIQV

-330 LVDNALIY
+330 LVDNALAY
-338 GEGPIPLWAESIGG
+338 GEGPIQFWAELIGG

-359 DHGPGIPAAE
+359 DDGPGIPAAE

-396 QQLVALMNGE
+396 QQLVELMNGE
-406 LRISDA
+406 LRIADA

-418 LQLWFKASAL
+418 LQLWFRASAP

>member
-1 MAARNQ
+1 MAVRNQ

-68 DAAFGLVVQLEP
+68 DAAFGLVVQLGP
-80 AATEQAALQFQQGG
+80 AGADQAPLQLQQDG

-105 AAGDGER
+105 TAGDVER
-112 LLVLRQEITESIQ
+112 LLVLRQDITESIQ

-144 TALLLRIVLWRGLV
+144 TALLLRVVLWRGLV
-158 LPLQQLNGQVNQLKA
+158 LPLQQLNLQVNELKA

-220 ELRTPISVISAQAQQ
+220 ELRTPISVISGHAQQ
-235 WQQRPSPKTDGPAA
+235 WQQLAGVTPHGPVA

-264 LLELARS
+264 LAELARS
-271 DNGRLQLVMQPH
+271 DSGRLQLNLQPL
-283 DPEDVLLIAY
+283 DPEDALLMAY
-293 ERLSSLAPDRLQ
+293 ERLSSLASDRLQ
-305 LAMPSSTVLPPIQV
+305 LAMPSSSALPPIQV
-319 DQDRLQQCLAS
+319 DQDRLQQCLAA
-330 LVDNALIY
+330 LIDNALAY
-338 GEGPIPLWAESIGG
+338 GEGLIQLSAESIGG
-352 HVVLHVQ
+352 HVALHVQ
-359 DHGPGIPAAE
+359 DHGPGIPEQE
-369 REKVMQR
+369 RDRVIQR
-376 FQRGTTA
+376 FQRGSTA

-396 QQLVALMNGE
+396 QQLVALMDGE
-406 LRISDA
+406 LRIADA
-412 AAGGAD
+412 EAGGAD
-418 LQLWFKASAL
+418 LQLWFRASGL

>member
-1 MAARNQ
+1 MAKPNQ

-53 ALQSSASALEQAQQA
+53 ALRSSPSALEQAQQA
-68 DAAFGLVVQLEP
+68 DAAFGLITLLEP
-80 AATEQAALQFQQGG
+80 SGAEQAPLQRQQAG

-105 AAGDGER
+105 SPGDSER
-112 LLVLRQEITESIQ
+112 ILLLRQDITNSVE

-144 TALLLRIVLWRGLV
+144 TALLLRLVLWRGLV
-158 LPLQQLNGQVNQLKA
+158 LPLQQLNGQVDELKA
-173 DTLAQSML
+173 VTLAESLLQ
-181 EPGEQPREL
+181 PRDQPREL

-205 DAWQQERS
+205 DSWQQERS

-220 ELRTPISVISAQAQQ
+220 ELRTPISVISAHAQQ
-235 WQQRPSPKTDGPAA
+235 WQHLAGSTSHGSAA

-271 DNGRLQLVMQPH
+271 DNGRLQLALQRL
-283 DPEDVLLIAY
+283 DPEDALLMAY
-293 ERLSSLAPDRLQ
+293 ERLSSLAADRLQ
-305 LAMPSSTVLPPIQV
+305 LAMPSASALPSIQV

-330 LVDNALIY
+330 LVDNALAY
-338 GEGPIPLWAESIGG
+338 GEGPIQLWAESIGC

-359 DHGPGIPAAE
+359 DDGPGIPSAE

-396 QQLVALMNGE
+396 QQFIELMNGE
-406 LRISDA
+406 LRIADA

-418 LQLWFKASAL
+418 LQLWFRASAP

>member
-1 MAARNQ
+1 MAKPNQ

-53 ALQSSASALEQAQQA
+53 ALRSSPSALEQAQQA
-68 DAAFGLVVQLEP
+68 DAAFGLITLLEP
-80 AATEQAALQFQQGG
+80 SGAEQAPLQRQQAG

-105 AAGDGER
+105 WAGDSER
-112 LLVLRQEITESIQ
+112 ILLLRQDITNSVE

-144 TALLLRIVLWRGLV
+144 TALLLRLVLWRGLV
-158 LPLQQLNGQVNQLKA
+158 LPLQQLNGQVDELKA
-173 DTLAQSML
+173 VTLAESLLQ
-181 EPGEQPREL
+181 PRDQPREL
-190 QPLALAFND
+190 QPLAVAFND

-205 DAWQQERS
+205 DSWQQERS

-220 ELRTPISVISAQAQQ
+220 ELRTPISVISAHAQQ
-235 WQQRPSPKTDGPAA
+235 WQEMAGSTSHGPAA
-249 LIAAEATR
+249 LIAAEAMR

-271 DNGRLQLVMQPH
+271 DNGRLQLVLQRL
-283 DPEDVLLIAY
+283 DPEDAMLMAY
-293 ERLSSLAPDRLQ
+293 ERLSSLTVDRLQ
-305 LAMPSSTVLPPIQV
+305 LAMPSASALPSIQV

-330 LVDNALIY
+330 LVDNALAY
-338 GEGPIPLWAESIGG
+338 GEGPIQLWAESIGG

-359 DHGPGIPAAE
+359 DDGPGIPSAE

-396 QQLVALMNGE
+396 QQFIELMNGE
-406 LRISDA
+406 LRIADA

-418 LQLWFKASAL
+418 LQLWFRASAP

>member
-1 MAARNQ
+1 
-7 RSLPS
+7 
-12 LRLWLQ
+12 
-18 STTLLAVIA
+18 
-27 GYALLLGVNRSLNQA
+27 
-42 QRLEDHRQLVE
+42 
-53 ALQSSASALEQAQQA
+53 
-68 DAAFGLVVQLEP
+68 
-80 AATEQAALQFQQGG
+80 
-94 RTWLESRTLLQ
+94 
-105 AAGDGER
+105 
-112 LLVLRQEITESIQ
+112 
-125 RQQQFQLLLI
+125 
-135 ASAGSSLLL
+135 
-144 TALLLRIVLWRGLV
+144 
-158 LPLQQLNGQVNQLKA
+158 
-173 DTLAQSML
+173 
-181 EPGEQPREL
+181 
-190 QPLALAFND
+190 
-199 LQRRLA
+199 
-205 DAWQQERS
+205 
-213 FVDGVAH
+213 
-220 ELRTPISVISAQAQQ
+220 
-235 WQQRPSPKTDGPAA
+235 
-249 LIAAEATR
+249 
-257 MGRLLQV
+257 
-264 LLELARS
+264 
-271 DNGRLQLVMQPH
+271 
-283 DPEDVLLIAY
+283 
-293 ERLSSLAPDRLQ
+293 LSSLAPDRLQ

-338 GEGPIPLWAESIGG
+338 GEGLIQLWAESIGG